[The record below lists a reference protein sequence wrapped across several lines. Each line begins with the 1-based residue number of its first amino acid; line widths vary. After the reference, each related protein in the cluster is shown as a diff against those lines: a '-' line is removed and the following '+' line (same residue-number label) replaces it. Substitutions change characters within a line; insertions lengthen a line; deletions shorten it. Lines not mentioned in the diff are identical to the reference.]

1 MYNEIV
7 EIYLK
12 EIIMKY
18 YKPNGR
24 PMSKNE
30 AMSDSLRRQTEGMR
44 NARSQAERTAI
55 YRSHAEERQN
65 IMKNYD
71 KEWWKK

>member
-1 MYNEIV
+1 MYNKTV

-12 EIIMKY
+12 EIIMRY

-24 PMSKNE
+24 TMSKNE
-30 AMSDSLRRQTEGMR
+30 AMCDSLRRQTEGMR
-44 NARSQAERTAI
+44 SARSQAEKMAI
-55 YRSHAEERQN
+55 YRSHVEERQN